1 MCCYKDYKNFER
13 FNNLVQLVLHRA
25 IGFIESL
32 PSDSQTS
39 SRDVGSLTSTDN
51 VTAVSVKVPTTP
63 PSRDDDVDVDVM
75 SVDTT
80 DVDVGTDGN
89 VAKKMPVGDTSS
101 MEKVHSSIPVPVA
114 ELMDDAP
121 AVDQSSELHA
131 GTSDST
137 GDNSSGDTE
146 EWSLEEK
153 ERLFQ
158 FIAKVFTPSFPLY
171 FAYKHCIHSSLED
184 LSKQDACALNNYCE
198 LNVSIVLYVYVDSY

>member
-32 PSDSQTS
+32 PRDCQRS
-39 SRDVGSLTSTDN
+39 SHNARSLMSADD
-51 VTAVSVKVPTTP
+51 APSLGIKLPMTP
-63 PSRDDDVDVDVM
+63 PTRDDDVDVDVM
-75 SVDTT
+75 SIDAA
-80 DVDVGTDGN
+80 DGDSCTDGN
-89 VAKKMPVGDTSS
+89 VAKKMHDDDISS
-101 MEKVHSSIPVPVA
+101 AEKVRQSSSIPVPVA
-114 ELMDDAP
+114 ELTDDAALEQDGEPP
-121 AVDQSSELHA
+121 AGASESISGSDTGSS
-131 GTSDST
+131 
-137 GDNSSGDTE
+137 E

-158 FIAKVFTPSFPLY
+158 FVGKLFMPSFPLY

-198 LNVSIVLYVYVDSY
+198 LAVSIVYVVIQ